1 MNLLLDTHTFLWFV
15 NDNDNLSEKAKSV
28 IEDAESEVYLSIASI
43 WEMAIKVSL
52 GKLEIQDP
60 FGDFIQKQIQLNQFT
75 VLNITPSHAAVVASL
90 PFHHRDPFDRM
101 LIAQAKSLQI
111 PLISRDEVFDT
122 YGIGRLW

>member
-1 MNLLLDTHTFLWFV
+1 MKLLLDTHTFLWFV
-15 NDNDNLSEKAKSV
+15 TDSDNLSDKAKSV

-52 GKLEIQDP
+52 DKLSLTQP
-60 FGDFIQKQIQLNQFT
+60 FEKFLEDQLLQNQFT
-75 VLNITPSHAAVVASL
+75 ILNISPIHTAVVASL

-111 PLISRDEVFDT
+111 PLVSRDEAFDA
-122 YGIGRLW
+122 YGIVRLW